1 MTAGRSSRRRVIR
14 MLAAAGG
21 LAVGGTGLMAAG
33 GGSRRAAEIWRG
45 PALGAEASITLY
57 HEDPEEAR
65 RLLTLA
71 VAELRR
77 LEKLFSLY
85 RADSALSRL
94 NREGR
99 LAAPPLELVE
109 LLAFARSFA
118 ALTAGAFDPTVQPLW
133 RLHAEHFAAP
143 GADPAGPPA
152 AAIARARG
160 LIDWRQLRI
169 ESDEITFGR
178 AGMAVTLNGIA
189 QGYITDRVADL
200 LRREGMRSVL
210 VDLGEIR
217 AVGRHPDGR
226 PWRAGI
232 RDPRNAEALLRILEL
247 EDRALATSAG
257 SGSRFDA
264 AGRFHHLFDPRT
276 GRSAGRHASVS
287 VMAPRATLADAL
299 STALYAMSDEERQ
312 VLRGRF
318 EGVEAWILRADGRR
332 EHWRA

>member
-1 MTAGRSSRRRVIR
+1 MTAGCIGRRRVIR
-14 MLAAAGG
+14 MLAVAGG
-21 LAVGGTGLMAAG
+21 LAVGGPALTLG
-33 GGSRRAAEIWRG
+33 GRGNEVPAEVWRG
-45 PALGAEASITLY
+45 SALGAEASITLY
-57 HEDPEEAR
+57 HEDPKEAR
-65 RLLTLA
+65 RLLELA
-71 VAELRR
+71 LAELRR

-99 LAAPPLELVE
+99 LVAPPLELIE
-109 LLAFARSFA
+109 LLALARSFA

-133 RLHAEHFAAP
+133 RLYAEHFAAP
-143 GADPAGPPA
+143 GADPAGPPP
-152 AAIARARG
+152 AAIAGARG
-160 LIDWRQLRI
+160 LVGWQELRI
-169 ESDEITFGR
+169 ESGEIAFGR

-226 PWRAGI
+226 PWRAGVG
-232 RDPRNAEALLRILEL
+232 DPRNAEALLRVLEL

-257 SGSRFDA
+257 AGTRFDA

-276 GRSAGRHASVS
+276 GRSADRYASVS
-287 VMAPRATLADAL
+287 VAAPRATLADAL
-299 STALYAMSDEERQ
+299 STALYAMSEEERQ
-312 VLRGRF
+312 ALRGRL